1 MEEETFKHIETVR
14 VYAYACDFNK
24 LWKPAEF
31 FRALTEAAAE
41 NAKDIGYGALEMAE
55 RGCFWVFSRMKIKFL
70 RYPEA
75 NDLVTIRTWP
85 RHIQQKLFFIREFE
99 VLDQNSEPLALATS
113 AWLVVNSE
121 SRRLVPPGRLE
132 GFPMPVHPE
141 HFAVDEMLDRLNIPD
156 GGEERFNRRAAYSAV
171 DMNGHTNNSRYIEAI
186 CDSFEIET
194 FQRYE
199 IDWIQINYDKEVRP
213 NEVLSVNLIE
223 MPGEELLF
231 GLTGNNQ
238 TQQARAF
245 EALVKLRDHQ
255 Q

>member
-1 MEEETFKHIETVR
+1 
-14 VYAYACDFNK
+14 
-24 LWKPAEF
+24 
-31 FRALTEAAAE
+31 
-41 NAKDIGYGALEMAE
+41 
-55 RGCFWVFSRMKIKFL
+55 
-70 RYPEA
+70 
-75 NDLVTIRTWP
+75 
-85 RHIQQKLFFIREFE
+85 
-99 VLDQNSEPLALATS
+99 
-113 AWLVVNSE
+113 
-121 SRRLVPPGRLE
+121 
-132 GFPMPVHPE
+132 
-141 HFAVDEMLDRLNIPD
+141 
-156 GGEERFNRRAAYSAV
+156 
-171 DMNGHTNNSRYIEAI
+171 MNGHTNNSRYIEAI

-245 EALVKLRDHQ
+245 EALVKLRDRQ

>member
-1 MEEETFKHIETVR
+1 MR
-14 VYAYACDFNK
+14 S
-24 LWKPAEF
+24 L
-31 FRALTEAAAE
+31 
-41 NAKDIGYGALEMAE
+41 
-55 RGCFWVFSRMKIKFL
+55 SRLFL
-70 RYPEA
+70 H
-75 NDLVTIRTWP
+75 L
-85 RHIQQKLFFIREFE
+85 LFFIREFE

-171 DMNGHTNNSRYIEAI
+171 DMNGHTTNSRYIEAI

-245 EALVKLRDHQ
+245 EALVKLRDRQ